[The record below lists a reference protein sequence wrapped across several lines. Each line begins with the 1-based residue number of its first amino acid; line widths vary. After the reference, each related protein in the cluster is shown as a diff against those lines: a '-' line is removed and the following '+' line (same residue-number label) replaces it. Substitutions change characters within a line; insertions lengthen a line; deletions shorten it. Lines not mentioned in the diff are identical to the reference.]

1 MRFGLPFK
9 IALIFLL
16 LTGVGV
22 VGVTYISYLNASD
35 LLKKQSLENLSN
47 DLNRENAILKTGLH
61 TLKEEA
67 LFLSQ
72 LPAVVGIIRA
82 QKGDGYDDKENLSEY
97 SWRRRLGEV
106 FLTIVEQRASYTQI
120 RFIGK
125 ADNGRELVRVN
136 RIDNKLTVVGERELQ
151 QKGGADYFQNS
162 LELAPGEVY
171 YSHVN
176 YNREHGKIAFPLQPV
191 LRIGVPVFA
200 EDGAVF
206 GALVINV
213 DFRQLAASLYQSH
226 THASYY
232 LTNEQGDYIIHPD
245 KDKQLAFEL
254 GSSVRIQDEY
264 PIDFE
269 ILALD
274 AGSFESFSIP
284 SMGVGMAAHRLHFD
298 ALNPQRYFLISAIA
312 SHEVIHTESL
322 GLAQQLT
329 YVAIV
334 AVFLISMLAAVAS
347 RLLTRRLVRLREVAD
362 RVASG
367 DEDVE
372 ITFSGRDEIGDLA
385 RSFKDMLSRLR
396 KSRADLRDLTVS
408 LENKVQERTQA
419 LENSNQELQNAKQIA
434 ENSAARLEE
443 TLEQSEK
450 LRLEAEQARRD
461 AEKYADEAQ
470 QANVA
475 KSEFLANMSHELR
488 TPLNGII
495 GMTHFTLESKLTTEQ
510 RQQLNTIDASAKTL
524 LSLLND
530 ILDVSKVEAGRLV
543 LEESDFDLQV
553 LVDTTTEM
561 HAISAYEKGIEL
573 MASIE
578 NDVPTALRG
587 DEERLRQVIVNML
600 GNALKFTEE
609 GEVELQV
616 GLEAYQEDGV
626 ALHFSVRDTG
636 IGIPKEKH
644 AAIFERF
651 SQADNTITRKYGG
664 TGLGVTISKQIVE
677 LMNGRIWVESEAGE
691 GATFHF
697 IVELRVQANAKLENS
712 GRSEKLKG
720 LRILIVDDNA
730 SQRRVLEH
738 MVMGWGLQPQVVC
751 SGYDAVQRL
760 RAMYLRGKPFDICLL
775 DQRLPIKNG
784 FQIAEEICHD
794 ATLSNVALVLMTQP
808 GEQVI
813 DEGSDSR
820 IIEASVVK
828 PVKKEA
834 LLLALLRSIGESMDE
849 GEDKVAPQ
857 VADSDVPPLNI
868 LVAEDNEVNQQVAKL
883 ALSRLGHSM
892 TLAENGQ
899 QALELW
905 RQGDFDL
912 ILMDVQMPEMDG
924 ITATKRLR
932 EEEGEYSHIPIV
944 AATAHA
950 MASDRDKCI
959 EAGMDDYI
967 TKPINLEQLQHTIAR
982 AYTCRRIGSA
992 DSEDIAL
999 TDKWP
1004 VSTETALYNLAPL
1017 RTLTQGNNT
1026 QLQDLIRVFTQNI
1039 EKNILALQ
1047 EAIERDDAEQVEAS
1061 AHKLKGSAG
1070 QLNALAMS
1078 EMAFELEIMG
1088 KEANLLNAPE
1098 KLHALKGVYQD
1109 IKRQLAIDIGMEE

>member
-82 QKGDGYDDKENLSEY
+82 QQGEGYDDKENLSEY

-136 RIDNKLTVVGERELQ
+136 RIDNKLTVVGEGALQ

-162 LELAPGEVY
+162 LSLAPGEVY

-200 EDGAVF
+200 ESGEVF

-226 THASYY
+226 TQASYY
-232 LTNEQGDYIIHPD
+232 LTNERGDYIIHPE

-254 GSSVRIQDEY
+254 GGSVRIQDEY
-264 PIDFE
+264 PVSFE
-269 ILALD
+269 TLALD

-284 SMGVGMAAHRLHFD
+284 SMGVGMAAHRLYFD
-298 ALNPQRYFLISAIA
+298 ALNPQRYFLISAVA

-329 YVAIV
+329 YVAII

-419 LENSNQELQNAKQIA
+419 LEDSNQELQNAKQIA

-450 LRLEAEQARRD
+450 LRHEAEQARRD

-543 LEESDFDLQV
+543 LEESDFDLQA

-573 MASIE
+573 MASVE

-616 GLEAYQEDGV
+616 CLEAYREDGV

-697 IVELRVQANAKLENS
+697 IVELRVQMNVKPENS
-712 GRSEKLKG
+712 ERSEKLEG

-730 SQRRVLEH
+730 SQRRVLER
-738 MVMGWGLQPQVVC
+738 MVTDWGVQAQAVC
-751 SGYDAVQRL
+751 SGYDAVQCL
-760 RAMYLRGKPFDICLL
+760 RTMYLRGKPFDICLL
-775 DQRLPIKNG
+775 DQRLPIKTG
-784 FQIAEEICHD
+784 LQIAEEIRHD
-794 ATLSNVALVLMTQP
+794 ATLSDVALILMTQP
-808 GEQVI
+808 GEQVTGE
-813 DEGSDSR
+813 DSDSC
-820 IIEASVVK
+820 IVEASVVK
-828 PVKKEA
+828 PVKKQA
-834 LLLALLRSIGESMDE
+834 LLLALLRSLGESMEDV
-849 GEDKVAPQ
+849 GEDKASRQIAEV
-857 VADSDVPPLNI
+857 DVPPLNI

-883 ALSRLGHSM
+883 ALARLGHRM

-899 QALELW
+899 QTLELW
-905 RQGDFDL
+905 RQGNFDL

-924 ITATKRLR
+924 ITATKHLR
-932 EEEGEYSHIPIV
+932 AEEGGRCHIPIV

-992 DSEDIAL
+992 DSDDTAL

-1098 KLHALKGVYQD
+1098 KLHALIDHYQN
-1109 IKRQLAIDIGMEE
+1109 IKRQLAKEMGG